1 MKSPVLLCFNIPPQK
16 AAKLRL
22 ICMRFAIRFQPVPP
36 EDWGKTLGVLCG
48 LEESAGEVACETFGE
63 EMLVMALFPAGM
75 AQQFLLALKR
85 AKLPLVALK
94 AVLTP
99 TNSRW
104 NPSQLYQELCRER
117 EALRQGGATAHA
129 QPETPP
135 EA

>member
-1 MKSPVLLCFNIPPQK
+1 
-16 AAKLRL
+16 
-22 ICMRFAIRFQPVPP
+22 
-36 EDWGKTLGVLCG
+36 
-48 LEESAGEVACETFGE
+48 
-63 EMLVMALFPAGM
+63 MALFPAGM

-85 AKLPLVALK
+85 AKLPPVALK